1 VIYAIALAEPRL
13 LAFPGSASWLNRA
26 NCDRS
31 GRARVTG
38 IPRETLGTRIYSQ
51 ITPNFRSISA
61 QLLGVDGGITSPT
74 SHSEPSVPLSRH

>member
-31 GRARVTG
+31 GRARV
-38 IPRETLGTRIYSQ
+38 
-51 ITPNFRSISA
+51 
-61 QLLGVDGGITSPT
+61 
-74 SHSEPSVPLSRH
+74 